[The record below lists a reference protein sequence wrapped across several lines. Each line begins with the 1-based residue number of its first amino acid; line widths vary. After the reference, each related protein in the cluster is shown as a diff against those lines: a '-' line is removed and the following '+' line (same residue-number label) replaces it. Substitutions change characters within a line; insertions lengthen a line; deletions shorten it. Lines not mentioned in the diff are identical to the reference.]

1 MGERLELRAGGSE
14 VRAQT
19 EARRWMLWLGVA
31 FLLALAFGW
40 LLPSGL
46 NAVAGGLGQPEVPET
61 ALVHFFCFAMAFFA
75 SGSVELLIWMRQR
88 TTQALDDLDEVVR
101 SGLEAG
107 VPDAVS
113 NAVLRTVL
121 PNTSGSREGAEDNAR
136 LLFAYTNLLATVPP
150 RLLSGYSVLV
160 EDGVAQVEQD
170 LRSVASTG
178 LEVNIQRH
186 VEITRRLT
194 VRAHAFLQINR
205 KAFDVPR
212 QWTQEWLDLVDELG
226 ARDLN
231 SEYIVLMSSEGLAG
245 ADLQLRSMA
254 DYLEARNWN
263 FRCCAVEK
271 VRDALGGLIP
281 TEANLDI
288 YDGEIAKLQSPPEGE
303 YVGGVK
309 LNLQLL
315 ELQRHPE
322 IAHFIDVV
330 RQHAR
335 SLR

>member
-1 MGERLELRAGGSE
+1 MGERLGLGAGASELRARS
-14 VRAQT
+14 
-19 EARRWMLWLGVA
+19 EARRWILWLGAA
-31 FLLALAFGW
+31 FLLALALGW
-40 LLPSGL
+40 LLPNGL
-46 NAVAGGLGQPEVPET
+46 NVLARLFGQPEVPET

-75 SGSVELLIWMRQR
+75 SASVELLIWMRQR
-88 TTQALDDLDEVVR
+88 TTQALEDLDEVVR

-136 LLFAYTNLLATVPP
+136 LLFAYANLLATVPP
-150 RLLSGYSVLV
+150 RLLSGYSVLI
-160 EDGVAQVEQD
+160 EDGVAQVEHD

-194 VRAHAFLQINR
+194 ARAHAFVQINR

-212 QWTQEWLDLVDELG
+212 QWTQEWLDLVEELG

-231 SEYIVLMSSEGLAG
+231 SEYIVLMTSEALAE

-254 DYLEARNWN
+254 KYLESRNWN

-288 YDGEIAKLQSPPEGE
+288 YDAEIAKLQSPPKGE

-322 IAHFIDVV
+322 VAHYIDVV
-330 RQHAR
+330 RQYAR
-335 SLR
+335 SLD